1 MPEGGQEQK
10 MIVSLSWGFP
20 GTLRFPG
27 NCEEEKTGTPHIKEE
42 KEDMG
47 RDGREGERGERIGE
61 NRPLGTVTS
70 SIKLEVVPCSAMF
83 SLPLI

>member
-10 MIVSLSWGFP
+10 MIVSLSWG
-20 GTLRFPG
+20 FPG

-47 RDGREGERGERIGE
+47 RDGREGERGERMRE

>member
-1 MPEGGQEQK
+1 MPEGAQEQK
-10 MIVSLSWGFP
+10 MIVSLSWGVP

-27 NCEEEKTGTPHIKEE
+27 NCEEGKTGPPHIKEE
-42 KEDMG
+42 KEDVG
-47 RDGREGERGERIGE
+47 RDVREGERGERMRE

-70 SIKLEVVPCSAMF
+70 SLKLEVVPCSAMF